1 MCPVGSGLEGLGLQ
15 GGKPGAEEWG
25 GVEGGAVLGDN
36 CVESRFR
43 KDSETKG

>member
-25 GVEGGAVLGDN
+25 GVEGGAG
-36 CVESRFR
+36 R
-43 KDSETKG
+43 